1 MSEKTMEAL
10 KNYIMIVISKV
21 REWIATLVRS
31 WKWRHGECNDV
42 VDRVVD
48 RMIKAGRAIKT
59 KKSTDD
65 DSHTTHGINEV
76 LVFHHGKDGDN
87 GDAER
92 LKYVWLSVWRECTF
106 PWRLWLSKHS
116 NKPWKAS
123 VVVVNLIVIGFF
135 IYALTILPVLN
146 CWIEAV
152 ILVFLVI
159 GAFLLVI
166 GVLNLARKLLAHGND
181 ILIIYKFSDESWA
194 THSVSLRMRITAA
207 NTIVIDDFTAENPRH
222 GGIKALEQIMDIPFD
237 KEGKGAKLGFHCGHA
252 KLISLYIGVLYKA
265 FQKVPRCDKGHYWE
279 MSIPRSL

>member
-1 MSEKTMEAL
+1 MEAL
-10 KNYIMIVISKV
+10 KSYIMIVISKV
-21 REWIATLVRS
+21 CEWIATLVRS

-59 KKSTDD
+59 KKNTDD
-65 DSHTTHGINEV
+65 NSHTTHGINEV

-92 LKYVWLSVWRECTF
+92 LKYAWLSVWRECTF
-106 PWRLWLSKHS
+106 PWRLWVSEYGKTLVAL
-116 NKPWKAS
+116 AS
-123 VVVVNLIVIGFF
+123 LLVIWFF
-135 IYALTILPVLN
+135 IYALTILPVLIR
-146 CWIEAV
+146 WIIVAV
-152 ILVFLVI
+152 ILVFLVS
-159 GAFLLVI
+159 
-166 GVLNLARKLLAHGND
+166 GVFDLARKLLAYGND
-181 ILIIYKFSDESWA
+181 ILIIYKFSDESGA
-194 THSVSLRMRITAA
+194 THSASLRMRITAA
-207 NTIVIDDFTAENPRH
+207 DTIVIDDFTAEHPRH

-237 KEGKGAKLGFHCGHA
+237 KKGKGAKLGFHCGHA